1 MIVKTMGMAMK
12 CYVYVFASTHDALVA
27 ERCWKKLDYRGKL
40 RPVPRVLS
48 PGCGLCLEVHLP
60 PDADP
65 GELARQQG
73 FSWQDI
79 FLFSDKEYISYKNPG

>member
-1 MIVKTMGMAMK
+1 MN

-60 PDADP
+60 LDVNPVTVAK
-65 GELARQQG
+65 QQG
-73 FSWQDI
+73 FPWQEI
-79 FLFSDKEYISYKNPG
+79 YRFKDKNYAPYKNPG